1 MNNSL
6 TKKATFVIIIK
17 KGIGDKEMKKLLSII
32 IAIVIISSFSG
43 CFGSNTQLPTDRNDS
58 DSSFSSSEEK
68 TTEPTTEK
76 ATEEETTEPITE
88 STTGSE
94 AESIKLTELTSV
106 GDQPEETDKLT
117 DNYENNYRSAIISGS
132 NDTYEYILDG
142 KYSSLKGTLY
152 IPKGESHD
160 FNTTL
165 TVKGDGHILYSSPVM
180 TKTSKPV
187 EFDVPIAGFNKL
199 VIEWYEYQ
207 VECCIATPT
216 LIKSNQNDSKAVDKK
231 SLPIIITDLTSI
243 DYKPERTY
251 CLTDTFGNTYS
262 NAIKNNSPFYSDV
275 VYEYLLDKKYSKFK
289 CTLYIPKGEKLNKT
303 VTMTIE
309 GDGEEIYQSPAMSVS
324 SKPVDVEVDLSK
336 YNDVKFHFLND
347 SGKPSNGDPL
357 CLGTP
362 YFYLI

>member
-1 MNNSL
+1 M
-6 TKKATFVIIIK
+6 
-17 KGIGDKEMKKLLSII
+17 
-32 IAIVIISSFSG
+32 
-43 CFGSNTQLPTDRNDS
+43 
-58 DSSFSSSEEK
+58 
-68 TTEPTTEK
+68 
-76 ATEEETTEPITE
+76 
-88 STTGSE
+88 
-94 AESIKLTELTSV
+94 
-106 GDQPEETDKLT
+106 
-117 DNYENNYRSAIISGS
+117 
-132 NDTYEYILDG
+132 
-142 KYSSLKGTLY
+142 KGTLY
-152 IPKGESHD
+152 IPKGESD
-160 FNTTL
+160 DYNVTL

-207 VECCIATPT
+207 VKCCIADPI
-216 LIKSNQNDSKAVDKK
+216 LVKANPNDSKAVDIKT
-231 SLPIIITDLTSI
+231 LPIIITDLTSI
-243 DYKPERTY
+243 DDKPERTFK
-251 CLTDTFGNTYS
+251 LTDTFGNTYS
-262 NAIKNNSPFYSDV
+262 NAIYSRSPHSDLSF
-275 VYEYLLDKKYSKFK
+275 EYILDKKYSKFK